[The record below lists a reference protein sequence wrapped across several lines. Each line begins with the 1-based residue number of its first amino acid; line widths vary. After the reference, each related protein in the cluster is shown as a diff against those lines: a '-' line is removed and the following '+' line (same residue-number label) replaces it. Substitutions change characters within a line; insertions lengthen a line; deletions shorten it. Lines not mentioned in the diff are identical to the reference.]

1 MRLLAAWQ
9 QQLADS
15 LAHCISTLYRVVYT
29 YLSSTVAQT
38 TIYRYSTTTVLLA
51 RVTRKTSIVL
61 YNNGLFLFCERAI
74 AASSIEPVGAY
85 LVSTTTRLLTV

>member
-1 MRLLAAWQ
+1 MMRSSLKAVRLLAAWQ

-51 RVTRKTSIVL
+51 RVTRKHPSCCTTM
-61 YNNGLFLFCERAI
+61 
-74 AASSIEPVGAY
+74 ASFFFASEQ
-85 LVSTTTRLLTV
+85 SQRRLLSPSGPI